1 MDFHALLD
9 AKFVGIAEKKSWKPT
24 AVLEGEISLR
34 DRDNFLQS
42 NSGSLRGQKRELVF
56 FRCSDMQILELKR
69 DSDYRAD
76 MYPFRGLFSPQGG
89 PQGGTPNGSYPP
101 QATFFGSN
109 GTDKPPS
116 ALAFYGK
123 AEIEIFSVISS
134 ESSESIDIRHKKATS
149 TSYS

>member
-1 MDFHALLD
+1 
-9 AKFVGIAEKKSWKPT
+9 
-24 AVLEGEISLR
+24 
-34 DRDNFLQS
+34 
-42 NSGSLRGQKRELVF
+42 
-56 FRCSDMQILELKR
+56 MQILDLKR
-69 DSDYRAD
+69 DSDHKAD

-123 AEIEIFSVISS
+123 AEIEIFGFIFASTKSS
-134 ESSESIDIRHKKATS
+134 YLGANKV
-149 TSYS
+149 

>member
-1 MDFHALLD
+1 MDFHAFLD

-24 AVLEGEISLR
+24 AVLERERSPSAIVTIFFSWTPDLFV
-34 DRDNFLQS
+34 DRRQPFC
-42 NSGSLRGQKRELVF
+42 
-56 FRCSDMQILELKR
+56 RCSDMQILDLKR
-69 DSDYRAD
+69 DSDRKAD

-123 AEIEIFSVISS
+123 AEIEILGFIFASTTKAPILGS
-134 ESSESIDIRHKKATS
+134 EQSLERI
-149 TSYS
+149 